1 MERPHSEIEVLQKI
15 AASRVELMHHRGMHG
30 SRKKIKAEDINSAKI
45 GKKVRSGP
53 NSVMGFTET
62 GPTLHYPLDT

>member
-1 MERPHSEIEVLQKI
+1 MEVLQKI
-15 AASRVELMHHRGMHG
+15 AASGVELMQHRSMHG
-30 SRKKIKAEDINSAKI
+30 WREANGAEDINSAKI

-53 NSVMGFTET
+53 ISVMGFTET